1 MGAKDTYN
9 IEIITLSSSNE
20 QLCTTKTLNTTS
32 GRIFKP
38 LKNMGEERIT
48 RSSKRYQQKLS
59 IDSEKITSQL
69 RKTFNKDEDCH
80 NRNAIMNLK
89 LLNNAI
95 STAAMC
101 NFCKN
106 PCELTLRELR

>member
-9 IEIITLSSSNE
+9 IEIITLSSANE

-32 GRIFKP
+32 GRTFKP

-59 IDSEKITSQL
+59 IDSEKITSLL
-69 RKTFNKDEDCH
+69 RKTFNEDEDCL